1 MGDDPDENKYAECV
15 EKLASRWNKT
25 IPDAVKKNIRDAQDR
40 QKSGYDKRHATSD
53 SDFKVGQK
61 VLLINLKN
69 VARKGGKAQ
78 LPRSGPYTIEHLT
91 DRKTAQLKNKYG
103 KVLATKYS
111 IRHLVPL
118 REKTEKGEITEVIP
132 YPKIGPVYQ
141 NLTSISYFSAVV
153 SNDIAESES
162 RDSMDVE
169 GGDYQPIIS
178 FPPPSLRK

>member
-1 MGDDPDENKYAECV
+1 
-15 EKLASRWNKT
+15 
-25 IPDAVKKNIRDAQDR
+25 
-40 QKSGYDKRHATSD
+40 
-53 SDFKVGQK
+53 
-61 VLLINLKN
+61 LINLKN